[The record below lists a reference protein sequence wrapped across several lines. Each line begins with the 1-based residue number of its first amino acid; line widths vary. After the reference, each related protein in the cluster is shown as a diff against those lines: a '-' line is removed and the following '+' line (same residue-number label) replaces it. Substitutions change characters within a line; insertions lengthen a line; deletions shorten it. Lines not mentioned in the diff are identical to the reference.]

1 MKRYV
6 DTMSSST
13 PVLESH
19 VLGRWHRPAAASSTG
34 GNGTDRILANAV
46 TGEPVAELRD
56 QDVDMAAVRR
66 YGLDAGPALRSMTFH
81 ERAFILRT
89 LGKYLMERKDELY
102 PISAQTGATNSD
114 SWFDV
119 DGGIGVLLSYASKGR
134 RELPDSTVLV
144 DGDVEPLARDGS
156 FLGAHVGTP
165 RQGVA
170 VQINAFNFP
179 CWGMLEKFAPAFLAG
194 VPTIAKPASP
204 TAYLTEAVVR
214 LIAES
219 DLLPAG
225 SLQLICGGIGDLLDH
240 LDGQDSLA
248 FTGSASTAA
257 KLRSHPN
264 IIARAV
270 RFTAEA
276 DSLNCAILGEG
287 AEPGSATFDGFVA
300 EVVNEM
306 TTKAGQ
312 KCTAIRRILVP
323 ERHRQAT
330 VEALRAALDDV
341 VVGDPTDKA
350 TTMGALAGIDQR
362 AEVREAVARLQAAT
376 STITDQCEF
385 AGVDPDR
392 GAFMAPTLLLADD
405 RRAEAVHQIEAF
417 GPVSTVIGYDSADE
431 AVELAALGRG
441 SLVAS
446 VFSDDTTEAAGL
458 TVGLGSHHGR
468 VQVVDEASLA
478 SHTGHGAPLP
488 NLVHGGPGRAGGG
501 EELGGMR
508 AVKHH
513 LQISAVQASPAA
525 MTAITGE
532 YQTGAPRNENKGHPF
547 RLYFDDLEIGD
558 SIVTESRTVTIE
570 DIERFA
576 DLSGDT
582 FYAHMDDEAAKAS
595 PIFDG
600 RVAHGYFVLSAA
612 AGLFVEPDPGPV
624 LANYGLDRL
633 RFAKPTYP
641 GDTLTV
647 TLTCKRKTL
656 RPGVGYGEVAW
667 DTQVV
672 NQDGEVAAAYDVL
685 TMVATRDG

>member
-1 MKRYV
+1 M
-6 DTMSSST
+6 TSST
-13 PVLESH
+13 PVLERPVLESY
-19 VLGRWHRPAAASSTG
+19 VLGGWRTPSGSADTG
-34 GNGTDRILANAV
+34 RVLANAV
-46 TGEPVAELRD
+46 TGEPVATLVGHD
-56 QDVDMAAVRR
+56 LDMAAVRR
-66 YGLDAGPALRSMTFH
+66 HAIDTAGPELRSMTFH
-81 ERAFILRT
+81 ERAAILRS
-89 LGKYLMERKDELY
+89 LGKYLMEHTDELY
-102 PISAQTGATNSD
+102 TISTATGATRSD
-114 SWFDV
+114 TWLDV

-134 RELPDSTVLV
+134 RELPDSRVLI
-144 DGDVEPLARDGS
+144 DGDIEPLARDGS
-156 FLGAHVGTP
+156 FLGAHIGTS
-165 RQGVA
+165 RRGVA

-214 LIAES
+214 RIVES

-225 SLQLICGGIGDLLDH
+225 SLQLICGGTGDLLDH
-240 LDGQDSLA
+240 LDGQDSVA

-257 KLRSHPN
+257 LLRAHST
-264 IIARAV
+264 IIDRAV

-276 DSLNCAILGEG
+276 DSLNCAILGSG
-287 AEPGSATFDGFVA
+287 AAPGSATFDGFVA

-323 ERHRQAT
+323 EQHREAT
-330 VEALRAALDDV
+330 VEALRSVLGNV
-341 VVGDPTDKA
+341 VVGDPADKA
-350 TTMGALAGIDQR
+350 TKMGALAGLDQR
-362 AEVREAVARLQAAT
+362 AEVVEAVEQLRAVT
-376 STITDQCEF
+376 TTVTDSCEF
-385 AGVDPDR
+385 TGVDPER
-392 GAFMAPTLLLADD
+392 GAFMAPTLL
-405 RRAEAVHQIEAF
+405 EAVDTRADAIHRVEAF
-417 GPVSTVIGYDSADE
+417 GPVSTVIGYNGADE
-431 AVELAALGRG
+431 AVDLAALGRG

-446 VFSDDTTEAAGL
+446 VFTDDPAEAAAL
-458 TVGLGSHHGR
+458 TIALGSHHGR
-468 VQVVDEASLA
+468 VQVVDEAALD
-478 SHTGHGAPLP
+478 SHTGHGSPLP

-532 YQTGAPRNENKGHPF
+532 YQAGAPRNETKGHPF
-547 RLYFDDLEIGD
+547 RLHFEDLEIGD
-558 SIVTESRTVTIE
+558 SIVTESRTVTLD

-576 DLSGDT
+576 DLTGDT

-595 PIFDG
+595 PIFEG

-612 AGLFVEPDPGPV
+612 AGLFVDPDPGPV

-656 RPGVGYGEVAW
+656 RVGAGYGEVAW

-672 NQDGEVAAAYDVL
+672 NQNGEIAAAYDVL
-685 TMVATRDG
+685 TMVATRTEGD

>member
-1 MKRYV
+1 M
-6 DTMSSST
+6 TSST
-13 PVLESH
+13 QVLEHHVLESY
-19 VLGRWHRPAAASSTG
+19 VLGGWHRPTSAG
-34 GNGTDRILANAV
+34 GRVLTNAV
-46 TGEPVAELRD
+46 NGDPVATLAD
-56 QDVDMAAVRR
+56 HGIDMGAVRR
-66 YGLDAGPALRSMTFH
+66 YAIDTAGPELRAMTFH
-81 ERAFILRT
+81 QRATILRS
-89 LGKYLMERKDELY
+89 LGKYLMERKGELY
-102 PISAQTGATNSD
+102 PVSTATGATRSD
-114 SWFDV
+114 SWFDI
-119 DGGIGVLLSYASKGR
+119 DGGIGVLLSYASKAR
-134 RELPDSTVLV
+134 RELPNSTVLI
-144 DGDVEPLARDGS
+144 DGEIEPLARDGS
-156 FLGAHVGTP
+156 FLGAHVGTS
-165 RQGVA
+165 RTGVA

-204 TAYLTEAVVR
+204 TAYLTEAVMR

-219 DLLPAG
+219 ELLPDG
-225 SLQLICGGIGDLLDH
+225 SLQVICGGTGDLLDH
-240 LDGQDSLA
+240 LDGQDSVA
-248 FTGSASTAA
+248 FTGSAATAA
-257 KLRSHPN
+257 VLRAHPT
-264 IIARAV
+264 IVDEAV

-276 DSLNCAILGEG
+276 DSLNCAILG
-287 AEPGSATFDGFVA
+287 AAARPGSATFAGFVS

-323 ERHRQAT
+323 DQHREAT
-330 VEALRAALDDV
+330 LEALEAALGDI
-341 VVGDPTDKA
+341 VVGDPADKD
-350 TTMGALAGIDQR
+350 TTMGALAGLDQR
-362 AEVREAVARLQAAT
+362 AEVRNAVERLKNVAT
-376 STITDQCEF
+376 VITDSCDF
-385 AGVDPDR
+385 VGVDPER
-392 GAFMAPTLLLADD
+392 GAFMAPTLLHAVDK
-405 RRAEAVHQIEAF
+405 RAEAIHQVEAF
-417 GPVSTVIGYDSADE
+417 GPVSTVIAYDSAEE

-446 VFSDDTTEAAGL
+446 VFTDDPAEAAAL
-458 TVGLGSHHGR
+458 TVALGSHHGR
-468 VQVVDEASLA
+468 VQVVDETSLE

-532 YQTGAPRNENKGHPF
+532 YQAGAPRNETKGHPF
-547 RLYFDDLEIGD
+547 RLHFEDLEIGD
-558 SIVTESRTVTIE
+558 AIVTDGRTVTLD

-576 DLSGDT
+576 DLTGDT

-595 PIFDG
+595 PIFEG

-612 AGLFVEPDPGPV
+612 AGLFVDPDPGPV
-624 LANYGLDRL
+624 LANYGLDKL

-656 RPGVGYGEVAW
+656 RPGAGYGEVAW

-672 NQDGEVAAAYDVL
+672 NQHGEVAAAYDVL
-685 TMVATRDG
+685 TMVATRDQST

>member
-1 MKRYV
+1 M
-6 DTMSSST
+6 TSST
-13 PVLESH
+13 PVLESY
-19 VLGRWHRPAAASSTG
+19 VLGGWHHPAPS
-34 GNGTDRILANAV
+34 GNGDGRVLASAV
-46 TGEPVAELRD
+46 TGEPVAVLAD
-56 QDVDMAAVRR
+56 HHIDMAAVRR
-66 YGLDAGPALRSMTFH
+66 FAIDTAGPELRAMTFH
-81 ERAFILRT
+81 ERALILRA
-89 LGKYLMERKDELY
+89 LGKYLMEHKDELY
-102 PISAQTGATNSD
+102 TVSTATGATRSD
-114 SWFDV
+114 SWFDI

-156 FLGAHVGTP
+156 FLGAHVGTS
-165 RQGVA
+165 RTGVA

-204 TAYLTEAVVR
+204 TAYLTEALMRRIV
-214 LIAES
+214 ES
-219 DLLPAG
+219 GLLPDG
-225 SLQLICGGIGDLLDH
+225 SLQVICGGTGDLLDR
-240 LDGQDSLA
+240 LDGQDSVA

-257 KLRSHPN
+257 LLRAHPT
-264 IIARAV
+264 IIDQAV

-276 DSLNCAILGEG
+276 DSLNCAILGSG
-287 AEPGSATFDGFVA
+287 AAPGSDTFAGFVK

-323 ERHRQAT
+323 EQHVAAT
-330 VEALRAALDDV
+330 VEALKAALDEV
-341 VVGDPTDKA
+341 VVGDPGDKA
-350 TTMGALAGIDQR
+350 TTMGALAGTDQR
-362 AEVREAVARLQAAT
+362 DEVTGAVDRLKAAAAVV
-376 STITDQCEF
+376 TDRCEF
-385 AGVDPDR
+385 VGVDAER
-392 GAFMAPTLLLADD
+392 GAFMAPTLLRATD
-405 RRAEAVHQIEAF
+405 RRADAIHQVEAF
-417 GPVSTVIGYDSADE
+417 GPVSTVIGYDSAPE

-446 VFSDDTTEAAGL
+446 VFTDDTAEAAEL
-458 TVGLGSHHGR
+458 TVALGAHHGR
-468 VQVVDEASLA
+468 VQVVDQASLK

-513 LQISAVQASPAA
+513 LQISAVQASPAS

-532 YQTGAPRNENKGHPF
+532 YQSGAPRAETKGHPF
-547 RLYFDDLEIGD
+547 RLHFEDLEIGD
-558 SIVTESRTVTIE
+558 SIVTGSRTVTIE
-570 DIERFA
+570 DIENFA
-576 DLSGDT
+576 DLTGDT
-582 FYAHMDDEAAKAS
+582 FYAHMDEEAAKAS
-595 PIFDG
+595 PIFEG

-612 AGLFVEPDPGPV
+612 AGLFVDPDPGPV

-633 RFAKPTYP
+633 RFATPTYP

-656 RPGVGYGEVAW
+656 RAGAGYGEVAW

-685 TMVATRDG
+685 TMVATRDQPEPI

>member
-1 MKRYV
+1 
-6 DTMSSST
+6 MSSST
-13 PVLESH
+13 PVLASYI
-19 VLGRWHRPAAASSTG
+19 LGGWQTPATA
-34 GNGTDRILANAV
+34 NGAQGRTLSNAV
-46 TGEPVAELRD
+46 TGEPVATLAQHD
-56 QDVDMAAVRR
+56 IDMAAVRR
-66 YGLDAGPALRSMTFH
+66 YAIDTAGPELRAMTFH
-81 ERAFILRT
+81 QRAAILRA
-89 LGKYLMERKDELY
+89 LGKYLMEHKGELY
-102 PISAQTGATNSD
+102 PVSTSTGATRTD
-114 SWFDV
+114 SWFDI

-144 DGDVEPLARDGS
+144 DGDIEPLARDGS
-156 FLGAHVGTP
+156 FLGAHIGTS
-165 RQGVA
+165 RTGVA

-204 TAYLTEAVVR
+204 TAYLTEAVMRRIV
-214 LIAES
+214 ES

-225 SLQLICGGIGDLLDH
+225 SLQLICGGTGDLLDR

-257 KLRSHPN
+257 LLRAN
-264 IIARAV
+264 TNVIDRAV

-276 DSLNCAILGEG
+276 DSLNCAILGLG
-287 AEPGSATFDGFVA
+287 AAPGTATFDGFVK

-323 ERHRQAT
+323 EQHREAT
-330 VEALRAALDDV
+330 IEALEAALAAV

-362 AEVREAVARLQAAT
+362 TEVRDAVERLKAA
-376 STITDQCEF
+376 STVIVDSCDF
-385 AGVDPDR
+385 VGVDAER
-392 GAFMAPTLLLADD
+392 GAFMAPTLLQATD
-405 RRAEAVHQIEAF
+405 RRADAIHQIEAF
-417 GPVSTVIGYDSADE
+417 GPVSTIVSYDSADE

-446 VFSDDTTEAAGL
+446 VFTDDTAEAATL
-458 TVGLGSHHGR
+458 TVALGSHHGR
-468 VQVVDEASLA
+468 VQVVDETCLE

-532 YQTGAPRNENKGHPF
+532 YQTGAPRNESKGHPF
-547 RLYFDDLEIGD
+547 RLHFEDLEVGD
-558 SIVTESRTVTIE
+558 SIVTDSRTITLS
-570 DIERFA
+570 DIEQFA
-576 DLSGDT
+576 ALTGDT

-600 RVAHGYFVLSAA
+600 RVAHGYLVVSAA
-612 AGLFVEPDPGPV
+612 AGLFVDPDPGPV
-624 LANYGLDRL
+624 LANYGLDKL

-656 RPGVGYGEVAW
+656 RVGAGYGEVAW

-685 TMVATRDG
+685 TMVATRDQPSA

>member
-1 MKRYV
+1 M
-6 DTMSSST
+6 TSLT
-13 PVLESH
+13 PVLESYILGSWH
-19 VLGRWHRPAAASSTG
+19 TPVSTDGRVLTS
-34 GNGTDRILANAV
+34 AV
-46 TGEPVAELRD
+46 TGEPVATLVD
-56 QDVDMAAVRR
+56 HGIDMAAVRR
-66 YGLDAGPALRSMTFH
+66 YAIDTGGPELRAMTFH
-81 ERAFILRT
+81 QRAAILRS

-102 PISAQTGATNSD
+102 SVSTATGATRSD
-114 SWFDV
+114 SWFDI
-119 DGGIGVLLSYASKGR
+119 DGGIGVLLSYASKAR
-134 RELPDSTVLV
+134 RELPDSTVLI

-156 FLGAHVGTP
+156 FLGAHIGTS
-165 RQGVA
+165 RTGVA

-204 TAYLTEAVVR
+204 TAYLTEAVMR

-219 DLLPAG
+219 GLLPDG
-225 SLQLICGGIGDLLDH
+225 SLQAICGGTGDLLDQ
-240 LDGQDSLA
+240 LDGQDSVA
-248 FTGSASTAA
+248 FTGSATTAA
-257 KLRSHPN
+257 LLRAHPT
-264 IIARAV
+264 IINEAV

-276 DSLNCAILGEG
+276 DSLNSAILGSG
-287 AEPGSATFDGFVA
+287 AAPGTATFTGFVN

-323 ERHRQAT
+323 EQHRDAT
-330 VEALRAALDDV
+330 IEALEAALADV
-341 VVGDPTDKA
+341 VVGDPADKT

-362 AEVREAVARLQAAT
+362 AEVRDAVARLKSAAAV
-376 STITDQCEF
+376 ITDRCEF
-385 AGVDPDR
+385 VGVDPER
-392 GAFMAPTLLLADD
+392 GAFMAPTLLQATDKRAD
-405 RRAEAVHQIEAF
+405 AIHQVEAF

-446 VFSDDTTEAAGL
+446 VFTDDPAEAATL
-458 TVGLGSHHGR
+458 TVALGCHHGR
-468 VQVVDEASLA
+468 VQVVDETSLE

-513 LQISAVQASPAA
+513 LQISAIQASPAA

-532 YQTGAPRNENKGHPF
+532 YQAGAPRNETKGHPF
-547 RLYFDDLEIGD
+547 RLHFEDLEVGD
-558 SIVTESRTVTIE
+558 SLVTDSRTVTLD

-576 DLSGDT
+576 DLTGDN
-582 FYAHMDDEAAKAS
+582 FYAHMDDDAAKAS

-612 AGLFVEPDPGPV
+612 AGLFVDPDPGPV

-633 RFAKPTYP
+633 RFATPTYP

-656 RPGVGYGEVAW
+656 RAGAGYGEVAW

-672 NQDGEVAAAYDVL
+672 NQNGEVAAVYDVL
-685 TMVATRDG
+685 TMVATRDQPS

>member
-1 MKRYV
+1 
-6 DTMSSST
+6 MSSSN
-13 PVLESH
+13 PALENRVLESY
-19 VLGRWHRPAAASSTG
+19 VLGGWHKPRSADGRMLTS
-34 GNGTDRILANAV
+34 AV
-46 TGEPVAELRD
+46 TGEPVAILAD
-56 QDVDMAAVRR
+56 HGLDMASVRR
-66 YGLDAGPALRSMTFH
+66 YAIDTAGPELRAMTFH
-81 ERAFILRT
+81 ERAAILRS

-102 PISAQTGATNSD
+102 PVSTATGATRSD
-114 SWFDV
+114 SWFDI
-119 DGGIGVLLSYASKGR
+119 DGGIGVLLSYSSKAR
-134 RELPDSTVLV
+134 RELPDSTVLI
-144 DGDVEPLARDGS
+144 DGEIESLARDGS
-156 FLGAHVGTP
+156 FLGAHIGTS
-165 RQGVA
+165 RTGVA

-204 TAYLTEAVVR
+204 TAYLTEALTR
-214 LIAES
+214 LIVES
-219 DLLPAG
+219 GLLPAG
-225 SLQLICGGIGDLLDH
+225 SLQVICGGTGDLLDQ
-240 LDGQDSLA
+240 LDGQDSVA

-257 KLRSHPN
+257 LLRAHPT
-264 IIARAV
+264 IIDEAV

-276 DSLNCAILGEG
+276 DSLNCAILGAG
-287 AEPGSATFDGFVA
+287 AVPGSATFAGFVA

-323 ERHRQAT
+323 ETHREAT
-330 VEALRAALDDV
+330 IEALQAALADV
-341 VVGDPTDKA
+341 VVGDPADKA

-362 AEVREAVARLQAAT
+362 AEVRDAVERLKTSAT
-376 STITDQCEF
+376 VITDHCDF
-385 AGVDPDR
+385 AGVDPER
-392 GAFMAPTLLLADD
+392 GAFMAPTLLQATD
-405 RRAEAVHQIEAF
+405 RRADAIHQVEAF
-417 GPVSTVIGYDSADE
+417 GPVSTVIGYDSPAE

-441 SLVAS
+441 SLVTS
-446 VFSDDTTEAAGL
+446 VFTDDPAEAATL
-458 TVGLGSHHGR
+458 TVALGSHHGR
-468 VQVVDEASLA
+468 IQVVDESSLE

-532 YQTGAPRNENKGHPF
+532 YQAGAPRNDTKGHPF

-558 SIVTESRTVTIE
+558 SIVTDSRTVTLD

-576 DLSGDT
+576 ELTGDN

-595 PIFDG
+595 PIFEG
-600 RVAHGYFVLSAA
+600 RVAHGYLVVSAA
-612 AGLFVEPDPGPV
+612 AGLFVDPDPGPV

-656 RPGVGYGEVAW
+656 RAGAGYGEVAW

-672 NQDGEVAAAYDVL
+672 NQNGEVAAAYDVL
-685 TMVATRDG
+685 TIVATREQPS